1 MKSFSFLS
9 FLKRKKLMI
18 DFDRD
23 IQRVSIQRKMNAIFE
38 LQNKINYYNNLCIE
52 ECSFENRK
60 NAFQNVNKV
69 QDFLNDDVISCIIDF
84 AGRTGDA
91 HECLKN
97 HQDLVEDLENRIE
110 YEAGAIRRIHED
122 YENSVAE
129 YLENV
134 YYFILEFGE
143 RNLDKEYQSVQQTL

>member
-1 MKSFSFLS
+1 
-9 FLKRKKLMI
+9 MI

-23 IQRVSIQRKMNAIFE
+23 IHRVSIQRKMNSIFE
-38 LQNKINYYNNLCIE
+38 LQTKINYYNNLCIE

-60 NAFQNVNKV
+60 NAFQNVNKI
-69 QDFLNDDVISCIIDF
+69 QEFLNDDVVSCIIDF
-84 AGRTGDA
+84 TGRSGEA
-91 HECLKN
+91 HRCLKN
-97 HQDLVEDLENRIE
+97 HKDLVEDLENRIE

>member
-9 FLKRKKLMI
+9 FLKRKKQMI

-23 IQRVSIQRKMNAIFE
+23 IHRVSIQRKMNSIFE
-38 LQNKINYYNNLCIE
+38 LQTKINYYNNLCIE

-60 NAFQNVNKV
+60 NAFQNVNKI
-69 QDFLNDDVISCIIDF
+69 QEFLNDDVVSCIIDF
-84 AGRTGDA
+84 NGRSGES
-91 HECLKN
+91 HRCLKN
-97 HQDLVEDLENRIE
+97 HKDLVEDLENRIE